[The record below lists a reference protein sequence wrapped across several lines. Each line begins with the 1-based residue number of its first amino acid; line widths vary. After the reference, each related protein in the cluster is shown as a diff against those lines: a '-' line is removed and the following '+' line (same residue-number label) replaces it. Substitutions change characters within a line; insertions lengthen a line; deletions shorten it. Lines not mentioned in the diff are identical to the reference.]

1 MTALQERARRDVIA
15 LREPPST
22 DASAEPSDA
31 SRLVVDALAPGREV
45 GSPGRAHLSGAD
57 RVPPADR
64 PDVVTP
70 ACRPEPTA
78 SRATGRA
85 GGRSLAHWPVH
96 AEQFPVPGI
105 GAAALAGR
113 LESAVVADADDVEL
127 LGLVVGWQQLIGLAV
142 AAQASVV
149 RELLARGHGLWGDLP
164 QEVAAALAWTRTAA
178 QMMVARAGSLGDH
191 PALDEALR
199 AGAMDV
205 RKVDLVLDEVAALVV
220 GTDELPDRD
229 SVGRAT
235 EQVVAMAAGS
245 ASDLTPTQLR
255 RTVRR
260 EVLAVDP
267 AATRARA
274 AQARARRC
282 VRVDWAPDGM
292 AWVSAFLTAPD
303 AMVVRTVLDAATDV
317 TDLVD
322 DRTRDQRRAD
332 LFVALFRDVA
342 DSGVLP
348 CGERLPTRQRTRPH
362 IQVTVAATTLLGLDD
377 NPAELAGHGPIPA
390 ETARL
395 IASDG
400 TWRRLLTDPADGTLL
415 ERSSRAYRPG
425 AVLGAHVIA
434 RDVTCT
440 FPGCVRPAGTSELDH
455 IAPYR
460 ATATGG
466 DVGPPQT
473 TASNLHAVCKRHH
486 DLKTRGLWKVTRDLP
501 GGGTAWTS
509 QLGITYV
516 THPQPV
522 LATPRAWQHAPRTHH
537 PPDDAPPPF

>member
-1 MTALQERARRDVIA
+1 M
-15 LREPPST
+15 
-22 DASAEPSDA
+22 
-31 SRLVVDALAPGREV
+31 
-45 GSPGRAHLSGAD
+45 
-57 RVPPADR
+57 
-64 PDVVTP
+64 
-70 ACRPEPTA
+70 
-78 SRATGRA
+78 
-85 GGRSLAHWPVH
+85 
-96 AEQFPVPGI
+96 PGI

-199 AGAMDV
+199 SGAMDV

-235 EQVVAMAAGS
+235 EQVVAMAAES

-332 LFVALFRDVA
+332 LFVALFRDLA
-342 DSGVLP
+342 DSGGSRTSAHPPHQVRRRHP
-348 CGERLPTRQRTRPH
+348 APGSTPTPPS
-362 IQVTVAATTLLGLDD
+362 LGGGA
-377 NPAELAGHGPIPA
+377 PPA
-390 ETARL
+390 ETARH

-400 TWRRLLTDPADGTLL
+400 TWRRLRDPADGTLL
-415 ERSSRAYRPG
+415 ERGAFAPSRSS
-425 AVLGAHVIA
+425 
-434 RDVTCT
+434 
-440 FPGCVRPAGTSELDH
+440 
-455 IAPYR
+455 AP
-460 ATATGG
+460 T
-466 DVGPPQT
+466 
-473 TASNLHAVCKRHH
+473 
-486 DLKTRGLWKVTRDLP
+486 
-501 GGGTAWTS
+501 
-509 QLGITYV
+509 
-516 THPQPV
+516 
-522 LATPRAWQHAPRTHH
+522 
-537 PPDDAPPPF
+537 